1 MNVNMKKGPAI
12 FIDHLLTMMGLR
24 GDGQTH
30 LHTFARSVGGMQ
42 GQQDLEDRQ
51 PVVAGQFY
59 PGRASAL
66 KAALSQYFQ
75 ACSSEKRQGEVAAVV
90 APHAG
95 YQYSARVAASAYHQI
110 DPQRSFENIFILAPS
125 HYERFKGASLYSKG
139 DYITPLGKVQVN
151 RSLVQK
157 LIRKHDFF
165 QFHAPAHEKEHS
177 LEVQLPFLQH
187 HLQKDFRIVTIVTG
201 THDPNMIRKMAGAL
215 KPYLNSRNLFVVS
228 TDFSHFPAYDE
239 AVEVDAATANAVAAN
254 EPSELLKVLRSHAQE
269 DVPGLATSM
278 CGWPGMLTLL
288 NITSEQ
294 ASSIDVRKLLYR
306 NSGDITGDSS
316 RVVGY
321 WALSMIR
328 KEPTSNTAHMDF
340 QLNEEEKNTLLNIA
354 RQTLEAYVREGKVP
368 EVNEQQVSGNLEVHT
383 GAFVTLNMQG
393 ELRGCIGRFGA
404 EMPLYKVVRNM
415 AVAACSEDAR
425 FPPVQEEELRD
436 ITIEVSV
443 LTPMQKISSPEEI
456 ELGRD
461 GIYIKKGPY
470 TGTLLPQVA
479 EKTGWS
485 KEEFLGHCAR
495 DKAGIGWDGWKDED
509 AELYAYQAII
519 IKESKKQK

>member
-1 MNVNMKKGPAI
+1 MNVKMKKAVAI
-12 FIDHLLTMMGLR
+12 YTFFLFILMGSQ
-24 GDGQTH
+24 GCGQV
-30 LHTFARSVGGMQ
+30 SGNP
-42 GQQDLEDRQ
+42 GQQDLVDRQ

-59 PGRASAL
+59 PGEASAL
-66 KAALSQYFQ
+66 KAVLQRHFQ
-75 ACSSEKRQGEVAAVV
+75 ACSNEERHGELAAIV

-95 YQYSARVAASAYHQI
+95 YKYSARVAASAFHQI
-110 DPQRSFENIFILAPS
+110 DPGKSYDNIFILAPC
-125 HYERFKGASLYSKG
+125 HRLRFEGASLYSPG
-139 DYITPLGKVQVN
+139 DYVTPLGKVRVN

-157 LIRKHDFF
+157 LIRQYDFF
-165 QFHAPAHEKEHS
+165 RYHAPAHEKEHS

-187 HLQKDFRIVTIVTG
+187 HLKEDFQIVPIVTG
-201 THDPNMIRKMAGAL
+201 THDLQVIRKMAAAL
-215 KPYLNSRNLFVVS
+215 KPYFNSNNLFVVS
-228 TDFSHFPAYDE
+228 TDFSHYPPYRE
-239 AVEVDAATANAVAAN
+239 AKKVDAATAGAIAAN
-254 EPSELLKVLRSHAQE
+254 DPSEFLHVIRTQAE
-269 DVPGLATSM
+269 GDVPGLATSM

-288 NITSEQ
+288 NITSKPSAPIQ
-294 ASSIDVRKLLYR
+294 VRKLLYR
-306 NSGDITGDSS
+306 NSGDETGDSS

-321 WALSMIR
+321 WAMSMIR
-328 KEPTSNTAHMDF
+328 KEPTSNNEHMDF
-340 QLNEEEKNTLLNIA
+340 QLNEEEKQTLLNIA
-354 RQTLEAYVREGKVP
+354 RHTINSYVMEGRVPDVDKEKVTG
-368 EVNEQQVSGNLEVHT
+368 SLEVQT

-415 AVAACSEDAR
+415 ALAACSEDAR
-425 FPPVQEEELRD
+425 FPPVREEELKD
-436 ITIEVSV
+436 ITIEISV
-443 LTPMQKISSPEEI
+443 LTPLKKVSTPQEI

-485 KEEFLGHCAR
+485 REEFLGHCAR

-519 IKESKKQK
+519 FKESGREEQTGVRDE

>member
-1 MNVNMKKGPAI
+1 MVVKMKHVPAI
-12 FIDHLLTMMGLR
+12 FITLLFIMMVLQGC
-24 GDGQTH
+24 GQVTGKTGRQE
-30 LHTFARSVGGMQ
+30 LG
-42 GQQDLEDRQ
+42 DRQ

-59 PGRASAL
+59 PGHASAL
-66 KAALSQYFQ
+66 RSALNGYFQ
-75 ACSSEKRQGEVAAVV
+75 ACSGEKLKGEVAAIV

-95 YQYSARVAASAYHQI
+95 YKYSGRVAASAYHQI
-110 DPQRSFENIFILAPS
+110 DPQHTYDNIFILAPS
-125 HYERFKGASLYSKG
+125 HHVRFEGASLYRKG

-151 RSLVQK
+151 RSLVEQ
-157 LIRKHDFF
+157 LIREHDFF
-165 QFHAPAHEKEHS
+165 HFHPPAHEKEHS

-187 HLQKDFRIVTIVTG
+187 HMKKDFQIVPIITG
-201 THDPNMIRKMAGAL
+201 THDPQVIRKMAGAL
-215 KPYLNSRNLFVVS
+215 KPYFNSHNLFVVS
-228 TDFSHFPAYDE
+228 TDFSHFPPYDE
-239 AVEVDAATANAVAAN
+239 AVQADAATAEAIASN
-254 EPSELLKVLRSHAQE
+254 EPSRLLKVIRSNAKKNI
-269 DVPGLATSM
+269 PGLATSI

-288 NITSEQ
+288 HVTSDQ
-294 ASSIDVRKLLYR
+294 ATSVEVRKMLYR
-306 NSGDITGDSS
+306 NSGDVTGDSS

-321 WALSMIR
+321 WAMSMIR
-328 KEPTSNTAHMDF
+328 KDPTSNQSHMDF

-354 RQTLEAYVREGKVP
+354 RQTLNSYVREGKVP
-368 EVNEQQVSGNLEVHT
+368 EVEEEKITGNLQVHT

-404 EMPLYKVVRNM
+404 EVPLYQVVRKM

-425 FPPVQEEELRD
+425 FPPVREEELKE
-436 ITIEVSV
+436 ITIEISV
-443 LTPMQKISSPEEI
+443 LTPLEKVTSAEEI

-461 GIYIKKGPY
+461 GIYIKKGPF

-495 DKAGIGWDGWKDED
+495 DKAGIGWDGWKHED

-519 IKESKKQK
+519 FNESRKKEETGQ